1 MLERPEAATF
11 LARKLYRFFVS
22 EAGTPGPE
30 LIEPLAAEIKRHDF
44 AIGPIV
50 EVILRSR
57 HFYSHAAYRQRI
69 KSPVEFSAG
78 LVRMLEV
85 PRPAINPLA
94 LSAACDA
101 QGQEL
106 FAPPNVEG
114 WVGGPI
120 WINSGTLLE
129 RTNWAADVVWGRAE
143 NGLSPFDPMAWAAR
157 YKIARRPRRRAPSST
172 CCSRATSAKTPA
184 ASPSTPA
191 ATAAPTACARRSNA
205 SPTAPSS
212 N

>member
-1 MLERPEAATF
+1 M
-11 LARKLYRFFVS
+11 
-22 EAGTPGPE
+22 
-30 LIEPLAAEIKRHDF
+30 EI
-44 AIGPIV
+44 
-50 EVILRSR
+50 ILRSR

-85 PRPAINPLA
+85 PRTAINPLA

-120 WINSGTLLE
+120 WINSATLLE

-143 NGLSPFDPMAWAAR
+143 NGLSPFDPKAWAAR
-157 YKIARRPRRRAPSST
+157 YRIPAEGPPPPSST

-191 ATAAPTACARRSNA
+191 EAAAPTPCARRSNA

-212 N
+212 NWPRTRRARNRYANES